1 MVLQDEALDGDV
13 RVVGIA
19 AKVEYHLDVAQVHA
33 FQFGCPKCLRLIGF
47 QREILVHEDEVVI
60 VGLANL
66 HFHAAVGRSRSHDDG
81 EVVRGSGRD
90 GYARV
95 DEHLCLP
102 AFGGGGRQGHR
113 VSAVNV
119 RVRRIGH
126 LRPSRRIV
134 EGRLAERDTLE
145 QVEVAFGV
153 EAAEAVHLG
162 LLDGEILGDG
172 AVADAVG
179 IAHLALHAVRSRLA
193 VETREAVFRGIGA
206 VDDPY
211 WSDTGCGNEFERGG
225 VGGLVNGHREVVGIV
240 RCLGDIARGPLVFL
254 GRTGGQSDAG
264 CQDGHVFQYTF
275 HISLV

>member
-19 AKVEYHLDVAQVHA
+19 AEVEYHLDVAQVHA
-33 FQFGCPKCLRLIGF
+33 FQFGCPECLRLIGF

-66 HFHAAVGRSRSHDDG
+66 HLHAAVGRGRSHDDG
-81 EVVRGSGRD
+81 EVIRGSGRD

-102 AFGGGGRQGHR
+102 ALGGGGGQGHR
-113 VSAVNV
+113 VGAVDV

-126 LRPSRRIV
+126 LRPSRGIV
-134 EGRLAERDTLE
+134 EGRLAEGDTLE
-145 QVEVAFGV
+145 QVEVALGV

-162 LLDGEILGDG
+162 FLDDEILDDG
-172 AVADAVG
+172 AIADALG
-179 IAHLALHAVRSRLA
+179 IAYLAFYAVCTGFT
-193 VETREAVFRGIGA
+193 VEAREAVLCGISSINDPHRG
-206 VDDPY
+206 
-211 WSDTGCGNEFERGG
+211 DTGCGSEFEGG
-225 VGGLVNGHREVVGIV
+225 VVGGLVDGHRKVVGIV
-240 RCLGDIARGPLVFL
+240 RCLGDIATGPRVFL
-254 GRTGGQSDAG
+254 GRAGGQPDAG
-264 CQDGHVFQYTF
+264 CQDGHVFEYTF